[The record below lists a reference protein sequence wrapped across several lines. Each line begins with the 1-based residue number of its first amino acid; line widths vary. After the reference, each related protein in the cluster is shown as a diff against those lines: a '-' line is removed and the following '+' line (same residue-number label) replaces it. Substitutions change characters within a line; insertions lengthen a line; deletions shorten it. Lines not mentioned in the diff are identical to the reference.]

1 MLTLAQS
8 LDLIEIGKAV
18 GALGAPT
25 ILGIAVYV
33 LWNELKAARK
43 QGADDLA
50 AAQKKL
56 DEFQEA
62 RIREQQALIAALTG
76 GKPA

>member
-1 MLTLAQS
+1 MTLAQS

-33 LWNELKAARK
+33 LWRELKAA
-43 QGADDLA
+43 Q
-50 AAQKKL
+50 QKL

-62 RIREQQALIAALTG
+62 RIREQAALIATLSG
-76 GKPA
+76 GAK